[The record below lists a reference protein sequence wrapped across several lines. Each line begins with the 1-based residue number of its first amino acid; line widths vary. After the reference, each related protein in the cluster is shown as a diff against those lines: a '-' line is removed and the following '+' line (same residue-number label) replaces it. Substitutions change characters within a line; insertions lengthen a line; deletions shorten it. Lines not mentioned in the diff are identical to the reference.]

1 MCYPVFPIGMCPE
14 VPSFPFKQIRNRFKF
29 LSLLTSKEAID
40 ALNHV
45 RTECGRVVSMHLFHH
60 SGVTKHL
67 KLEEFQLAQ
76 SQATIQVCVCVCV
89 CLYVYSRALT
99 RFNVLLCNIDKF
111 FVFSTFHVEMRYRF
125 HCALTRFRP
134 I

>member
-1 MCYPVFPIGMCPE
+1 MCPE

-76 SQATIQVCVCVCV
+76 SQATIQVCACVCVCLCVCVCV
-89 CLYVYSRALT
+89 CVSVCVCVLVYVC
-99 RFNVLLCNIDKF
+99 VLVCVCVCIQE
-111 FVFSTFHVEMRYRF
+111 H
-125 HCALTRFRP
+125 
-134 I
+134 